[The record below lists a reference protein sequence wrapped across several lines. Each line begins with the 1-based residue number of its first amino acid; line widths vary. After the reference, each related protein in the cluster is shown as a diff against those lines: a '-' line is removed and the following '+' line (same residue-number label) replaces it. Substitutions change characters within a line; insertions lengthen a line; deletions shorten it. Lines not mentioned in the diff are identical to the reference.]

1 MFEVGEA
8 DILYTK
14 DGYIDAADRDMPPPT
29 DPRWPKACDACGRPF
44 DEKDE
49 RQLFTKQIYLR
60 ESDGFCCTLA
70 DAPPGACWDAW
81 WITAR

>member
-1 MFEVGEA
+1 LGA
-8 DILYTK
+8 
-14 DGYIDAADRDMPPPT
+14 
-29 DPRWPKACDACGRPF
+29 RPF

-60 ESDGFCCTLA
+60 ESDGFRCTLA